1 MKRQS
6 SFADTEYAGRR
17 KATRREVF
25 LSELDRLVPW
35 SALIG
40 LIEPHY
46 YKGARGRPPVG
57 LELMLRMHL
66 CQNCLGLSDE
76 GIEDAIVDSIAVRR
90 FVGID
95 LFERQAPDATTLLKF
110 RRLLEA
116 CDLPASLFALIREHL
131 GRQGLILREGT
142 IVDATLIAA
151 PPSTKNREHAR
162 DADMHQVKKGNQWY
176 FGMKAH
182 IGADAHTGLVHT
194 VVTTPANEPDVTQT
208 HRLLHGHEKA
218 VHGDAGYQGA
228 HKRAELKGCGAEL
241 VIARRRSTY
250 RKLDAGDPS
259 RILIEQIE
267 HAKASLRAKVE
278 HVFHVVKNLFHHRK
292 CRYRGLAK
300 NTAHLNTLF
309 AMANLMLS
317 RRKLC
322 ALGGTV
328 AS

>member
-6 SFADTEYAGRR
+6 SFADSEYAGRR

-57 LELMLRMHL
+57 LELMLRMYL

-95 LFERQAPDATTLLKF
+95 LFERHAPGAPTLLKF

-116 CDLPASLFALIREHL
+116 NDLPASLFALIREHL
-131 GRQGLILREGT
+131 GQQGLILREGT

-162 DADMHQVKKGNQWY
+162 DADMHQVKKGNQWH

-182 IGADAHTGLVHT
+182 IGAVAHTGLVHT
-194 VVTTPANEPDVTQT
+194 MVTTSANEPDVAHM
-208 HRLLHGHEKA
+208 HRVLHGHEKV
-218 VHGDAGYQGA
+218 VHGDAGYQGVQ
-228 HKRAELKGCGAEL
+228 KRAELKGCDAEL

-250 RKLDAGDPS
+250 QKLDACEPS
-259 RILIEQIE
+259 RTLIRKVE

-278 HVFHVVKNLFHHRK
+278 HIFHVVKNLFHHRK
-292 CRYRGLAK
+292 CRYKGLAK
-300 NTAHLNTLF
+300 NTAHMNTLF

-322 ALGGTV
+322 VLGGTV
-328 AS
+328 AP

>member
-6 SFADTEYAGRR
+6 NFADAEYAGRR

-35 SALIG
+35 PALMA

-57 LELMLRMHL
+57 LEPMLRMYL
-66 CQNCLGLSDE
+66 CQSCLGLSDE

-116 CDLPASLFALIREHL
+116 NNLPASLFALIREHL
-131 GRQGLILREGT
+131 GQQGLILREGT

-182 IGADAHTGLVHT
+182 IGVDAHTGLVHT
-194 VVTTPANEPDVTQT
+194 MITTPANESDVAHM
-208 HRLLHGHEKA
+208 HRLLHGHEKV
-218 VHGDAGYQGA
+218 VHADAGYQGA
-228 HKRAELKGCGAEL
+228 HKRAYLKDCDVAL

-259 RILIEQIE
+259 RILIEQLE

-278 HVFHVVKNLFHHRK
+278 HVFHIVKNLFHHRK
-292 CRYRGLAK
+292 CRYKGLAK

-309 AMANLMLS
+309 AIANLMLS

-322 ALGGTV
+322 ALDGTV